1 MVMNTRVHNSRNYLT
16 SWKNI
21 RFWTGLCPKKS
32 VCMELVACC
41 WIVFVVETHYL
52 VPGNTSHLNKNTV
65 KIWLFA
71 WCLNFC
77 PKCAC
82 YCHSH
87 LGSIGR
93 VGFVEKR
100 PHLWFDVLPPRQC
113 AREVILFEPEFPCQF
128 LVARFLRIQVQSV
141 QHRQGLLSISVLQHT
156 DVYWSAVPH
165 AHSLKNM
172 EHNLNNNNNNNNNNK
187 WH

>member
-1 MVMNTRVHNSRNYLT
+1 M
-16 SWKNI
+16 
-21 RFWTGLCPKKS
+21 GLFTKKS
-32 VCMELVACC
+32 DCMELLTCC
-41 WIVFVVETHYL
+41 CIVFVVQTHYL
-52 VPGNTSHLNKNTV
+52 VSGNTSHLSKNTV
-65 KIWLFA
+65 KIWLYA

-77 PKCAC
+77 PKCLC

-87 LGSIGR
+87 LCRIGR

-113 AREVILFEPEFPCQF
+113 TREVILFEPEFPCQF

-141 QHRQGLLSISVLQHT
+141 QHRQCLLSISVLQHT
-156 DVYWSAVPH
+156 DVYCSAVLH
-165 AHSLKNM
+165 ELSLKYL
-172 EHNLNNNNNNNNNNK
+172 EHNNNNNNNK